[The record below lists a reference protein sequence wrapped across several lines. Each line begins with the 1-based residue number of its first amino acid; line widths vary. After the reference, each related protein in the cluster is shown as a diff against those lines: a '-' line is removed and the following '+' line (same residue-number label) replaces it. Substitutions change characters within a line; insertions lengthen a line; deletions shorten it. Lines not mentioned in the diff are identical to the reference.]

1 MKTYLFGLLAFFAS
15 LCAAQAQDVDCKD
28 AKDCY
33 LRGVQ
38 SIFDKDKVQYQNDC
52 FTKALQF
59 DPAYVDAYHYRG
71 GNFMRQEKYNEAIA
85 DYTKYLELIQK
96 EEKKSK
102 FVIAKVH
109 YHRGEAYEKLNKRKE
124 ALADYKKASE
134 VFPKE
139 EKYLNAYNTLQ
150 AKKN

>member
-1 MKTYLFGLLAFFAS
+1 MKTYLLACFLVFAA
-15 LCAAQAQDVDCKD
+15 LGAVRAQDVDCKD

-33 LRGVQ
+33 LRGTQ
-38 SIFDKDKVQYQNDC
+38 SIFDKDKIQYQNDC

-59 DPAYVDAYHYRG
+59 DPTYVDAYHYRG
-71 GNFMRQEKYNEAIA
+71 GNFMRQGKYQEAIA
-85 DYTKYLELIQK
+85 DYTKYLELIVK
-96 EEKKSK
+96 EEKQSK

-139 EKYLNAYNTLQ
+139 EKYLNAYKALE